1 MHLEDT
7 LTECDSSSS
16 VDESTY
22 GRTTSIVYFSFKLPL
37 YTLWHPLWPS
47 IREFIVLQINKMLA
61 SAINTVAVHSAERKK
76 TAKQNMRMG
85 CNHAISAVIKC
96 TDRRWAVVFLS
107 FCIVFFDGG
116 ESHAQWRN
124 QTRKFARYANFSKW
138 KQMRNQRSA
147 DIQLDIYSLYG
158 WNWLRIQIDQN
169 YAIIWWGNYV
179 DKARLLLL
187 PLFLS
192 VISVISL
199 SHVVSTDQ

>member
-47 IREFIVLQINKMLA
+47 IREFIVLQINEMLA

-107 FCIVFFDGG
+107 FCIVFSMEGNHMPNG
-116 ESHAQWRN
+116 EIKQENSHDMQIFRN
-124 QTRKFARYANFSKW
+124 ENKCETSAR
-138 KQMRNQRSA
+138 
-147 DIQLDIYSLYG
+147 
-158 WNWLRIQIDQN
+158 
-169 YAIIWWGNYV
+169 
-179 DKARLLLL
+179 
-187 PLFLS
+187 P
-192 VISVISL
+192 ISN
-199 SHVVSTDQ
+199 